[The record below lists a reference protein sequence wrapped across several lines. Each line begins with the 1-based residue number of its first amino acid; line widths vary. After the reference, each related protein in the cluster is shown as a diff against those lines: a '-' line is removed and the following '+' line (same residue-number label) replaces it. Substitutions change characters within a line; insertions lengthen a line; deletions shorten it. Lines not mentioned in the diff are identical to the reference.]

1 MEDDYEYY
9 QTPDF
14 LGAYRDNERV
24 TMRKFEIVGD
34 KRLERAQNMLNYA
47 DIEEMILS
55 EITFYA
61 LQLQGNGILAEDD
74 IITITNK
81 FSVTPNAKYKN
92 PIAFVLGYVATRG
105 TRTINDFDVAQRE
118 LALLKDPS
126 VVDADIVRY
135 ARLWISLV

>member
-14 LGAYRDNERV
+14 VGAYRDNERV

-34 KRLERAQNMLNYA
+34 KKLQRVQNMLNYA

-55 EITFYA
+55 EITFFA
-61 LQLQGNGILAEDD
+61 LHLQTNGVLAEDEV
-74 IITITNK
+74 ITITNK
-81 FSVTPNAKYKN
+81 YSVVPQAKYKN

-105 TRTINDFDVAQRE
+105 TRAITNFEEAKHELDV
-118 LALLKDPS
+118 LKDPS
-126 VVDADIVRY
+126 VTDVDILRY